1 MLAIDARTRRK
12 RVNVRAG
19 WLGSRTSAIHAA
31 SPGGASSASTGDY
44 ERGMAMGARRISH
57 VVDPRTGLTVEGLL
71 GTSVVARTAT
81 EADGLSTAL
90 YVLGFEGAQAHA
102 RAHHEAALIVADGAR
117 IARTPEFAALE
128 IGDEKRPPADDARPL
143 ADANRP
149 PVGEKRP

>member
-1 MLAIDARTRRK
+1 LTRLRL
-12 RVNVRAG
+12 VRA
-19 WLGSRTSAIHAA
+19 SI
-31 SPGGASSASTGDY
+31 ASTGDY